1 MPRSRRGRSLFGRSG
16 NDRISGGRGND
27 RIFGR
32 GGNDTLK
39 GRGGRDTLNGGS
51 GNDTLNGGSGRDSL
65 NGGSGNDTLN
75 GGSGRDLLIGGQG
88 TDTFVIR
95 GRDVISDFASNE
107 VIGVEGQ
114 TLNADQAQAALD
126 SATQR
131 GNNTVV
137 NFGNGNIATLRNF
150 NASDLTLANFGIEAA
165 APAPDPEEPN
175 PAQTVE
181 IFGSTFDLSTFR
193 SATPTG
199 RNRARSG
206 FLDFATDISEGTD
219 GDDRLLNSSG
229 DTVEALDG
237 NDIVIGSDTNGSIR
251 EVIFGQ
257 DGNDLIDGRGGND
270 RLFGGNGVDT
280 LLGGEGNDFL
290 SGGAGNDTLLG
301 GGGND
306 TFELAGN
313 DVILDFESGD
323 QLRGLRVFQ
332 APGFTFDTAL
342 DLAGA
347 TQALGTAQQVGN
359 DTVIDFAQVDNA
371 AAGNGTVTLRNFAA
385 SDLTIDNF
393 SLS

>member
-1 MPRSRRGRSLFGRSG
+1 MPRSRRRGRSLFGRGG
-16 NDRISGGRGND
+16 NDRISGGRRND

-32 GGNDTLK
+32 GGNDILN

-51 GNDTLNGGSGRDSL
+51 GNDTLIGGRGRD
-65 NGGSGNDTLN
+65 T
-75 GGSGRDLLIGGQG
+75 LIGGSG

-131 GNNTVV
+131 GNSTIV
-137 NFGNGNIATLRNF
+137 NFGNGNIVTLRNF
-150 NASDLTLANFGIEAA
+150 NASNLSLVNFGVEAA
-165 APAPDPEEPN
+165 APAPAPEAPAPAPEA
-175 PAQTVE
+175 PAQTVD
-181 IFGSTFDLSTFR
+181 IFGTTFDLSTFR
-193 SATPTG
+193 NATPTG
-199 RNRARSG
+199 RNRPRSG
-206 FLDFATDISEGTD
+206 FLDFGTDISEGTN
-219 GDDRLLNSSG
+219 GDDRLLSQSG
-229 DTVEALDG
+229 ETVEALGGD
-237 NDIVIGSDTNGSIR
+237 DIVLGRDTNGRAR
-251 EVIFGQ
+251 EFIFGQ
-257 DGNDLIDGRGGND
+257 EGNDLIDGRGGND
-270 RLFGGNGVDT
+270 NLFGGIGDDT
-280 LLGGEGNDFL
+280 VIGGAGNDFI

-301 GGGND
+301 GEGND
-306 TFELAGN
+306 VFSLEGN

-332 APGFTFDTAL
+332 APGFTFDVAL

-347 TQALGTAQQVGN
+347 TQALGIAQQVGN
-359 DTVIDFAQVDNA
+359 DTVIDFSQVDNA
-371 AAGNGTVTLRNFAA
+371 AAGNGITTLRNFAA